1 MNVDSADSADSDADP
16 VWGVRKP
23 AATNGANWS
32 ANRAHSSPP
41 AYEKLFAAP
50 PLSVRR
56 SFEPPPSPP
65 PPPDALETSATP
77 AGSKTHIRPPP
88 CVVHACTTS
97 ARCAHETSP
106 LPNRTCPD
114 RTGNG
119 AADENARASS
129 SGANPTPRASNTTAG
144 PWNSASLGSRS
155 ERAAYVAQSR
165 VTRTLDA
172 PAASASS
179 KRSQRK
185 NDESSYR
192 GRSLRRVRGSGHARR
207 DVDRESTA
215 YISRRD
221 LDPKR
226 SAAACE
232 TEACTSLKAPTP
244 AAAEEGV
251 FFSRRRTSFASPS
264 PPSSFSSSS
273 PCPSS
278 SSSPRSHSASFRAS
292 SRAGAMTPR
301 RSGRKNAPDASV
313 VASPRSRR
321 EAAQHSASDAASA
334 SRSGES
340 PPPPGRGVLVPV
352 LAFESSAPFNAF
364 ESFARRFAA
373 SKKSIGSN
381 ASRTP
386 SASRSAPRLASS
398 AGTP

>member
-50 PLSVRR
+50 PEEVRR
-56 SFEPPPSPP
+56 SFEPPPSP

-221 LDPKR
+221 LEPKR

-232 TEACTSLKAPTP
+232 TEACTSRKAPTP

-251 FFSRRRTSFASPS
+251 FFLRRTSFASPS
-264 PPSSFSSSS
+264 PPSSFSPSS
-273 PCPSS
+273 PSSSS

-321 EAAQHSASDAASA
+321 DAAQHSASDAASA

-340 PPPPGRGVLVPV
+340 PPPPVGVLVPV
-352 LAFESSAPFNAF
+352 LLAFESSAPDAF